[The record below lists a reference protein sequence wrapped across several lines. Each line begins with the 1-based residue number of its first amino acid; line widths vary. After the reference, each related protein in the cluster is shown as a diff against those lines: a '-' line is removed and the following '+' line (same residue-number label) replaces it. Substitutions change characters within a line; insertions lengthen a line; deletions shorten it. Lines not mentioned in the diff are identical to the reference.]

1 MEDEGIVKKSKI
13 FFTVFFVILIICLI
27 IYFVFGKDKNLNPIN
42 PDNPDIPDNPDE
54 VIINENGVYGLFVNL
69 EDTNS
74 YLRYEEDG
82 TFKFI
87 LNVCEGYI
95 TYNNDNS
102 IILKEITLIN
112 NEYNIELTI
121 VPNSS
126 KDINKIVFKGNL
138 VSATGVVDT
147 YDGPNSCSV
156 SNQYKRA

>member
-1 MEDEGIVKKSKI
+1 MEDEGIVKKSNI
-13 FFTVFFVILIICLI
+13 FFILFFVILIICLI

-42 PDNPDIPDNPDE
+42 PGNPDIPDNPDE

-74 YLRYEEDG
+74 YLRYEDDG

-102 IILKEITLIN
+102 IILKEITV
-112 NEYNIELTI
+112 T
-121 VPNSS
+121 
-126 KDINKIVFKGNL
+126 
-138 VSATGVVDT
+138 
-147 YDGPNSCSV
+147 
-156 SNQYKRA
+156 